1 MKTDIGTNYTIAQGL
16 APVSVSAGTDAGASI
31 DHASGPCGMFI
42 LNTGV
47 FGSGARITMKL
58 QYSDDDTTFTD
69 DDGSS
74 GNDYTTTL
82 TDGSA
87 SDIATL
93 NVPNPLGRYSRAYIT
108 VATDAVVCGVIN
120 QVGPLKHVAAE

>member
-1 MKTDIGTNYTIAQGL
+1 MKMDIGTNYTIAQGL
-16 APVSVSAGTDAGASI
+16 APVSVAAGTDAGATV
-31 DHASGPCGMFI
+31 DHANGPCAVFI

-47 FGSGARITMKL
+47 FASGARITMKG
-58 QYSDDDTTFTD
+58 QYSEDNSTWTD

-82 TDGSA
+82 TDGSTN
-87 SDIATL
+87 DYATL

-120 QVGPLKHVAAE
+120 IVGPKKHVAAE

>member
-1 MKTDIGTNYTIAQGL
+1 MKMNIDENYTITQGL
-16 APVSVSAGTDAGASI
+16 APVSVAAGTDAGASV
-31 DHASGPCGMFI
+31 DHAVGPCAAFI
-42 LNTGV
+42 LNTGA

-58 QYSDDDTTFTD
+58 QYSDDDTTWTD

-87 SDIATL
+87 SDIAVL
-93 NVPNPLGRYSRAYIT
+93 DVPNPLGRYSRAFIT
-108 VATDAVVCGVIN
+108 VATDAVVNGIVNI
-120 QVGPLKHVAAE
+120 VGPLRSVSA

>member
-1 MKTDIGTNYTIAQGL
+1 MKYDIGTNYTIAQGL
-16 APVSVSAGTDAGASI
+16 APVSVAAGTDAGAAV
-31 DHASGPCGMFI
+31 DHALAPCAAFV

-47 FGSGARITMKL
+47 FGSGASVTMKL
-58 QYSDDDTTFTD
+58 QYSDDNSSWTD

-74 GNDYTTTL
+74 GNDYTTTV
-82 TDGSA
+82 TDGTSGA
-87 SDIATL
+87 IGEL

-120 QVGPLKHVAAE
+120 ISGPLRRVSV

>member
-1 MKTDIGTNYTIAQGL
+1 MKTDIGTNYTITPGL

-31 DHASGPCGMFI
+31 DHASGPTGMFI

-58 QYSDDDTTFTD
+58 QYSDDDTTYTD

-82 TDGSA
+82 TDGSTLN
-87 SDIATL
+87 IATL

-108 VATDAVVCGVIN
+108 VATDAVVCGVLNI
-120 QVGPLKHVAAE
+120 VGPLKHVAAE